1 MLDPYYLA
9 HCTDEIE
16 VLFADLETSI
26 LEDIARRIHE
36 NKYETTST
44 AQYQLNRAKAL
55 GLHDSEIKKQIADI
69 LKISEQRVSEIISSA
84 AYEAVESDNLIFKE
98 AYERKL
104 INTFR
109 YDKANLSK
117 LILKGIDATNGE
129 IRNIC
134 KTTAKTARKLL
145 ISSLDQTYLGIQS
158 GAFSQQEAVGFAV
171 DKVAKT
177 GLQWIDYQSGTHRRP
192 DSVIRN
198 AIRSGV
204 NQTACKCQEKN
215 FGDLGGNLVATTSH
229 VGARPEHAAWQGKV
243 FWWKKKYKNYQ
254 NFEQATGYGTGAGL
268 GGWNCRHS
276 FFPYFE
282 GLSNMPFEHYSSA
295 ENDARY
301 ELDQEQRY
309 NERKIREW
317 KRRQAVNKAGGVD
330 NTREARKVREW
341 QKRQADFLKA
351 HPDMKR
357 NYAREMIEDVRS
369 QRRTKLKEF
378 YATDDKS
385 VKMKIREA
393 ESAISKN
400 QFESAIAYDQKGNV
414 IFKKDG
420 EKHEVEFTIEELNKM
435 KGAIVTHNHPQNTTF
450 SPHDIYMLKDWK
462 LQELRAA
469 INKGSYVL
477 RNNDKITQ
485 LPDFTVF
492 QKEHEQLYLKYLKAY
507 KNKYPYWK
515 DDKNRMDRV
524 VQNNVMNRL
533 AKKYGLLYSFEE
545 DAE

>member
-69 LKISEQRVSEIISSA
+69 LKISEQRVSDIISSA

-98 AYERKL
+98 AYENRL
-104 INTFR
+104 INTFS

-158 GAFSQQEAVGFAV
+158 GAFSQQEAVGFAI

-177 GLQWIDYQSGTHRRP
+177 GLQWIDYQSGAHRRP

-198 AIRSGV
+198 AVRSGV
-204 NQTACKCQEKN
+204 NQTAARCQEQN
-215 FGDLGGNLVATTSH
+215 LDEMDCNLVETTSH
-229 VGARPEHAAWQGKV
+229 MGARPEHAKWQGML
-243 FWWKKKYKNYQ
+243 FWRKTPVNGLQ
-254 NFEQATGYGTGAGL
+254 NFYEATGYGTGAGL
-268 GGWNCRHS
+268 CGWNCRHN
-276 FFPYFE
+276 FFPNFDGE
-282 GLSNMPFEHYSSA
+282 LSFEHYDEEA
-295 ENDARY
+295 NAKQY
-301 ELDQEQRY
+301 ELEQEQRY

-330 NTREARKVREW
+330 TTLECRKVREW
-341 QKRQADFLKA
+341 QQRQADFLKA

-357 NYAREMIEDVRS
+357 NYSREMV
-369 QRRTKLKEF
+369 
-378 YATDDKS
+378 
-385 VKMKIREA
+385 
-393 ESAISKN
+393 
-400 QFESAIAYDQKGNV
+400 
-414 IFKKDG
+414 
-420 EKHEVEFTIEELNKM
+420 EK
-435 KGAIVTHNHPQNTTF
+435 
-450 SPHDIYMLKDWK
+450 
-462 LQELRAA
+462 
-469 INKGSYVL
+469 
-477 RNNDKITQ
+477 
-485 LPDFTVF
+485 
-492 QKEHEQLYLKYLKAY
+492 
-507 KNKYPYWK
+507 
-515 DDKNRMDRV
+515 RV
-524 VQNNVMNRL
+524 VR
-533 AKKYGLLYSFEE
+533 KKV
-545 DAE
+545 

>member
-9 HCTDEIE
+9 HCSDEIE
-16 VLFADLETSI
+16 YLFTELETSI
-26 LEDIARRIHE
+26 LEDIARRIYE
-36 NKYETTST
+36 NKYEMTST
-44 AQYQLNRAKAL
+44 ARYQLNRAKAL
-55 GLHDSEIKKQIADI
+55 GMHDSEIKKQITEI
-69 LKISEQRVSEIISSA
+69 LKISEQRVSEIISNA

-98 AYERKL
+98 AYDRKL

-109 YDKANLSK
+109 YDKASLSK
-117 LILKGIDATNGE
+117 LILKGVNATNGE

-171 DKVAKT
+171 DRVAKT
-177 GLQWIDYQSGTHRRP
+177 GSQWIDYQSGTHRRP

-198 AIRSGV
+198 VIRSGV

-215 FGDLGGNLVATTSH
+215 FDDMGGNLVITTSH
-229 VGARPEHAAWQGKV
+229 MGARPSHAEWQGKV

-276 FFPYFE
+276 FYPYFE
-282 GLSNMPFEHYSSA
+282 GISNKTFEHYGIS
-295 ENDARY
+295 ENQEHY
-301 ELDQEQRY
+301 ELDQQQRY

-357 NYAREMIEDVRS
+357 NYAREMIEKRTITIKETTVRKNN
-369 QRRTKLKEF
+369 KLLKGYETALKKGDISSF
-378 YATDDKS
+378 VSFDTYRSIAENIEKQLVGLKAKGGIIISGYKTHFIDRIIGQYES
-385 VKMKIREA
+385 SNEPVKGMR
-393 ESAISKN
+393 
-400 QFESAIAYDQKGNV
+400 KGV
-414 IFKKDG
+414 S
-420 EKHEVEFTIEELNKM
+420 IEEAKEALLSGVVKDMPLRGNGKPSRRYITDTCFVTLNPNTREL
-435 KGAIVTHNHPQNTTF
+435 IQVTP
-450 SPHDIYMLKDWK
+450 K
-462 LQELRAA
+462 R
-469 INKGSYVL
+469 
-477 RNNDKITQ
+477 
-485 LPDFTVF
+485 
-492 QKEHEQLYLKYLKAY
+492 
-507 KNKYPYWK
+507 
-515 DDKNRMDRV
+515 
-524 VQNNVMNRL
+524 
-533 AKKYGLLYSFEE
+533 
-545 DAE
+545 

>member
-9 HCTDEIE
+9 HCSDEIE
-16 VLFADLETSI
+16 YLFTELETSI
-26 LEDIARRIHE
+26 LEDIARRIYE
-36 NKYETTST
+36 NKYEMTST
-44 AQYQLNRAKAL
+44 ARYQLNRAKAL
-55 GLHDSEIKKQIADI
+55 GMHDSEIKKQITEI
-69 LKISEQRVSEIISSA
+69 LKISEQRVSEIISNA

-98 AYERKL
+98 AYDRKL

-109 YDKANLSK
+109 YDKASLSK
-117 LILKGIDATNGE
+117 LILKGVNATNGE

-171 DKVAKT
+171 DRVAKT

-198 AIRSGV
+198 VIRSGV

-215 FGDLGGNLVATTSH
+215 FDDMGGNLVITTSH
-229 VGARPEHAAWQGKV
+229 MGARPSHAEWQGIV

-276 FFPYFE
+276 FYPYFE
-282 GLSNMPFEHYSSA
+282 GISNKTFEHYGIS
-295 ENDARY
+295 ENQERY
-301 ELDQEQRY
+301 ELDQQQRY

-341 QKRQADFLKA
+341 QKCQADFLKA

-357 NYAREMIEDVRS
+357 NYAREMIEKRTITIKETTVRKNN
-369 QRRTKLKEF
+369 KLLKGYETALKKGDISSF
-378 YATDDKS
+378 VTFDTYRSIAENIEKQLVGLKAKGGIIISGYKTHFIDRIIGQYES
-385 VKMKIREA
+385 SNEPVKGMR
-393 ESAISKN
+393 
-400 QFESAIAYDQKGNV
+400 KGV
-414 IFKKDG
+414 S
-420 EKHEVEFTIEELNKM
+420 IEEAKEALLSGVVKDMPLRGNGKPSRRY
-435 KGAIVTHNHPQNTTF
+435 ITDTCFVTVNPNTR
-450 SPHDIYMLKDWK
+450 
-462 LQELRAA
+462 ELIQVTPKR
-469 INKGSYVL
+469 
-477 RNNDKITQ
+477 
-485 LPDFTVF
+485 
-492 QKEHEQLYLKYLKAY
+492 
-507 KNKYPYWK
+507 
-515 DDKNRMDRV
+515 
-524 VQNNVMNRL
+524 
-533 AKKYGLLYSFEE
+533 
-545 DAE
+545 

>member
-1 MLDPYYLA
+1 MLDPRYLRDVPEGIA
-9 HCTDEIE
+9 EYFDE
-16 VLFADLETSI
+16 LETRI
-26 LEDIARRIHE
+26 LKDIARRISQ
-36 NKYETTST
+36 NDYMMTST
-44 AQYQLNRAKAL
+44 AEYQMHKLEELGVSMSEIEQAISEVLNITDTKVKEIIHDSSYRSVQKDNDMAKAAGIEPPHPDL
-55 GLHDSEIKKQIADI
+55 TQAI
-69 LKISEQRVSEIISSA
+69 LNGIRST
-84 AYEAVESDNLIFKE
+84 
-98 AYERKL
+98 
-104 INTFR
+104 NT
-109 YDKANLSK
+109 
-117 LILKGIDATNGE
+117 E

-134 KTTAKTARKLL
+134 NSMASAANMAFEHA
-145 ISSLDQTYLGIQS
+145 LDQAYLSVSS
-158 GAFSQQEAVGFAV
+158 GAFSFADAVKTAV
-171 DKVAKT
+171 NDLGKN
-177 GLQWIDYQSGTHRRP
+177 GIRWIDYPTGAHRRA
-192 DSVIRN
+192 DSAIRN
-198 AIRSGV
+198 ALRTGV
-204 NQTACKCQEKN
+204 NQTAARCQEQN
-215 FGDLGGNLVATTSH
+215 LDEMDCNLVETTSH
-229 VGARPEHAAWQGKV
+229 MGARPEHAKWQGML
-243 FWWKKKYKNYQ
+243 FWRKAPVNGLQ
-254 NFEQATGYGTGAGL
+254 NFYGATGYGTGAGIC
-268 GGWNCRHS
+268 GWNCRHN
-276 FFPYFE
+276 FFPNFDGE
-282 GLSNMPFEHYSSA
+282 LSFEHYDEEA
-295 ENDARY
+295 NAKQY
-301 ELDQEQRY
+301 ELEQEQRY

-330 NTREARKVREW
+330 NTREAKKVRAW
-341 QKRQADFLKA
+341 QKRQEDFLKN

-357 NYAREMIEDVRS
+357 NYAREMIEDVRL
-369 QRRTKLKEF
+369 QRSTKLKEV

-385 VKMKIREA
+385 VKMKIRED

-450 SPHDIYMLKDWK
+450 SPHDIYMLKDWE

-485 LPDFTVF
+485 LPDFKVF

-507 KNKYPYWK
+507 KNKYPDWK

-545 DAE
+545 DTE

>member
-9 HCTDEIE
+9 HCSDEIE
-16 VLFADLETSI
+16 VLFTDLETSI

-44 AQYQLNRAKAL
+44 AQYQLNRARAL
-55 GLHDSEIKKQIADI
+55 GMHESEIKKQIADI
-69 LKISEQRVSEIISSA
+69 LKISEKQVSDIITNA
-84 AYEAVESDNLIFKE
+84 AYAAVDSDNLIFKE
-98 AYERKL
+98 AYDKKL
-104 INTFR
+104 INAFE
-109 YDKANLSK
+109 YDKSNLSK
-117 LILKGIDATNGE
+117 LILKGINATNGE

-134 KTTAKTARKLL
+134 KTTAKTAKKLL

-171 DKVAKT
+171 DKIAKT

-215 FGDLGGNLVATTSH
+215 FDDLGGNLVATTSH
-229 VGARPEHAAWQGKV
+229 VGARPEHATWQGKV

-330 NTREARKVREW
+330 NTREAKKVREW
-341 QKRQADFLKA
+341 QKRQTDFLKA
-351 HPDMKR
+351 HPNMKR
-357 NYAREMIEDVRS
+357 NYARESISKRKVMLGSSAGGKANNAAGILIEKIDMKHVDNYIYKYENEIKDLPVEHS
-369 QRRTKLKEF
+369 YVLQADGKVFHYTGDK
-378 YATDDKS
+378 KS
-385 VKMKIREA
+385 VRFDEA
-393 ESAISKN
+393 NLKDAI
-400 QFESAIAYDQKGNV
+400 I
-414 IFKKDG
+414 
-420 EKHEVEFTIEELNKM
+420 L
-435 KGAIVTHNHPQNTTF
+435 HNHPVLEDVETNSFENDDFWFLQNYGLVI
-450 SPHDIYMLKDWK
+450 DKLRARYGNLRYEVKVLKDISSIDYDSYMYGDIGTA
-462 LQELRAA
+462 LMYGEIEGDIHEL
-469 INKGSYVL
+469 IFKQLDKEGYIKYV
-477 RNNDKITQ
+477 KS
-485 LPDFTVF
+485 
-492 QKEHEQLYLKYLKAY
+492 KA
-507 KNKYPYWK
+507 K
-515 DDKNRMDRV
+515 
-524 VQNNVMNRL
+524 
-533 AKKYGLLYSFEE
+533 
-545 DAE
+545 

>member
-9 HCTDEIE
+9 HCSDEIE
-16 VLFADLETSI
+16 YLFTELETSI
-26 LEDIARRIHE
+26 LEDIARRIYE
-36 NKYETTST
+36 NKYEMTST
-44 AQYQLNRAKAL
+44 ARYQLNRAKAL
-55 GLHDSEIKKQIADI
+55 GMHDSEIKKQITEI
-69 LKISEQRVSEIISSA
+69 LKISEQRVSEIISNA

-98 AYERKL
+98 AYDRKL
-104 INTFR
+104 INTSR
-109 YDKANLSK
+109 YDKASLSK
-117 LILKGIDATNGE
+117 LILKGVNATNGE

-171 DKVAKT
+171 DRVAKT

-198 AIRSGV
+198 VIRSGV

-215 FGDLGGNLVATTSH
+215 FDDMGGNLVITTSH
-229 VGARPEHAAWQGKV
+229 MGARPSHAEWQGKV

-276 FFPYFE
+276 FYPYFE
-282 GLSNMPFEHYSSA
+282 GISNKTFEHYGIS
-295 ENDARY
+295 ENQEHY
-301 ELDQEQRY
+301 ELDQQQRY

-357 NYAREMIEDVRS
+357 NYAREMIEKRTITIKETTVRKNN
-369 QRRTKLKEF
+369 KLLKGYETALKKGDISSF
-378 YATDDKS
+378 VSFDTYRSIAENIEKQLVGLKAKGGIIISGYKTHFIDRIIGQYES
-385 VKMKIREA
+385 SNEPVKGMR
-393 ESAISKN
+393 
-400 QFESAIAYDQKGNV
+400 KGV
-414 IFKKDG
+414 S
-420 EKHEVEFTIEELNKM
+420 IEEAKEALLSGVVKDMPLRGNGKPSRRYITDTCFVTLNPNTREL
-435 KGAIVTHNHPQNTTF
+435 IQVTP
-450 SPHDIYMLKDWK
+450 K
-462 LQELRAA
+462 R
-469 INKGSYVL
+469 
-477 RNNDKITQ
+477 
-485 LPDFTVF
+485 
-492 QKEHEQLYLKYLKAY
+492 
-507 KNKYPYWK
+507 
-515 DDKNRMDRV
+515 
-524 VQNNVMNRL
+524 
-533 AKKYGLLYSFEE
+533 
-545 DAE
+545 

>member
-9 HCTDEIE
+9 HCSDEIE
-16 VLFADLETSI
+16 YLFTELETSI
-26 LEDIARRIHE
+26 LEDIARRIYE
-36 NKYETTST
+36 NKYEMTST
-44 AQYQLNRAKAL
+44 ARYQLNRAKAL
-55 GLHDSEIKKQIADI
+55 GMHDSEIKKQITEI
-69 LKISEQRVSEIISSA
+69 LKISEQRVSEIISNA

-98 AYERKL
+98 AYDRKL

-109 YDKANLSK
+109 YDKASLSK
-117 LILKGIDATNGE
+117 LILKGVNATNGE

-171 DKVAKT
+171 DRVAKT

-198 AIRSGV
+198 VIRSGV

-215 FGDLGGNLVATTSH
+215 FDDMGGNLVITTSH
-229 VGARPEHAAWQGKV
+229 MGARPSHAEWQGKV

-282 GLSNMPFEHYSSA
+282 GLSNMPFEHYSNT

-357 NYAREMIEDVRS
+357 NYANEKIEKRTITIKETTVRKNNMLLKGYEKAVNKGDIS
-369 QRRTKLKEF
+369 SFVTFDTYRTTAENIEKELIGLKAKGGIIVSGYKTHFIDRIIGQYESSNEPV
-378 YATDDKS
+378 KGMRKGVSIQS
-385 VKMKIREA
+385 VKIALKQGTMKT
-393 ESAISKN
+393 KT
-400 QFESAIAYDQKGNV
+400 D
-414 IFKKDG
+414 KKTGKKSINYITD
-420 EKHEVEFTIEELNKM
+420 EC
-435 KGAIVTHNHPQNTTF
+435 IVSVNPVTKILIQTT
-450 SPHDIYMLKDWK
+450 P
-462 LQELRAA
+462 
-469 INKGSYVL
+469 
-477 RNNDKITQ
+477 
-485 LPDFTVF
+485 
-492 QKEHEQLYLKYLKAY
+492 
-507 KNKYPYWK
+507 
-515 DDKNRMDRV
+515 
-524 VQNNVMNRL
+524 
-533 AKKYGLLYSFEE
+533 KK
-545 DAE
+545 